1 MRSGLEFRGVPFW
14 VTDSKLGT
22 INPCGS
28 GPLAPAATT
37 TCTATHTITQA
48 DLDAGSITNSATVS
62 GNDVTSPSA
71 SATVTA
77 TQTKALSLA
86 KSARRSD
93 DRTAVL
99 PAPSPL

>member
-28 GPLAPAATT
+28 GPLAPGATT

-77 TQTKALSLA
+77 TKSKELRVGKEARPRSSRSLG
-86 KSARRSD
+86 KEK
-93 DRTAVL
+93 
-99 PAPSPL
+99 P